1 MNTPPEP
8 PIPANAIDGH
18 PWPALPGNKG
28 QALLSLLFQFQ
39 QSEFWDAEKLR
50 RKQFE
55 QARALL
61 KHAWQTVPFYRQH
74 FKACGFAPDF
84 ENIQE
89 NWNRLPIL
97 KRSDIQQAGKDL
109 YSKAHPK
116 SHGRISDIHTS
127 GSTGTPIR
135 ALRSEL
141 TLLFWSAFT
150 LRDHLWH
157 GRDFSGKLA
166 VIRDSTPGKA
176 EFPAG
181 EHYKYWG
188 SSRRAFDT
196 GPSVSL
202 NINTAIPQQLQ
213 WLVKQQPRY
222 LLTHPTNL
230 SALARYA
237 IQHDIQLPSL
247 HHIQTLGE
255 ILRPETRALCLEA
268 WNVTVKDIYSGRE
281 VGYIALQCPEHDHYH
296 VQSEG
301 VIVDILDDNGNP
313 CGIGET
319 GRVIVTPLHNYAMP
333 MIRYDI
339 GDYATRGGACAC
351 GRGSDVLTTIEGR
364 EQNRLSLQDG
374 GKRWTLLSESN
385 IRRMLEMAPIHEYQF
400 IQKDLTTIEV
410 RLSVFKALTKKQENS
425 LIALFK
431 TKFGGNSRINII
443 YMDSL
448 PREKSGKRQDFIS
461 EVS

>member
-1 MNTPPEP
+1 MNTTTEP
-8 PIPANAIDGH
+8 PIPANALDGH
-18 PWPALPGNKG
+18 SWPALPGTKG
-28 QALLSLLFQFQ
+28 QALLSLLFQFR
-39 QSEFWDAEKLR
+39 QSEFWSAEKLR
-50 RKQFE
+50 TKQFE
-55 QARALL
+55 QAEALL
-61 KHAWQTVPFYRQH
+61 QLAYDTVPFYRQH
-74 FKACGFAPDF
+74 FKACGFGPDF
-84 ENIQE
+84 N
-89 NWNRLPIL
+89 NTKDDWHTLPVL
-97 KRSDIQQAGKDL
+97 KRADIQRAGKDL

-116 SHGRISDIHTS
+116 NHGRVTDIHTS

-157 GRDFSGKLA
+157 GRDFSGTLA

-176 EFPAG
+176 EYPAG
-181 EHYKYWG
+181 ERFKYWG

-202 NINTAIPQQLQ
+202 NINTAIPQQLE
-213 WLVKQQPRY
+213 WLLKQQPTY

-230 SALARYA
+230 NALARYA
-237 IQHDIQLPSL
+237 IHHGIKLPSL

-268 WNVTVKDIYSGRE
+268 WNVAVKDIYSGRE
-281 VGYIALQCPEHDHYH
+281 VGYIALQCPEFDHYH

-313 CGIGET
+313 CKTGET

-339 GDYATRGGACAC
+339 GDYATLGGACEC
-351 GRGSDVLTTIEGR
+351 GRGAMVLTSIEGR
-364 EQNRLSLQDG
+364 EQNRLSLQNG
-374 GKRWTLLSESN
+374 GKRWTLMSESN
-385 IRRMLEMAPIHEYQF
+385 IRRMLKLAPIHEYQF
-400 IQKDLTTIEV
+400 VQKDLNAIEV
-410 RLSVFKALTKKQENS
+410 RLSVFKPLTKKQEGN
-425 LIALFK
+425 LLDLFK
-431 TKFGGNSRINII
+431 TKFGDNFRIDIV

-448 PREKSGKRQDFIS
+448 PREKSGKRQDFVS